1 MDEEVKT
8 PQEYLAIAKRRK
20 WHFIVP
26 ALGVFLLSALIAFL
40 LPSVYRS
47 AAVVLIEE
55 PDVPRELVFSTVTS
69 YADQRLQTIYQRAT
83 TTENLMQIINKFDL
97 YAKEREVLP
106 VTEVVD
112 NMRENV
118 SMELISA
125 DVIDPKTGRPGQ
137 ATIAFSLAFEH
148 DNPAITQKVA
158 SELVT
163 LYLAKNIQSR
173 EETARE
179 TSDFLE
185 KEADQLEAEIA
196 DLERQL
202 SELKEKN
209 LGSLP
214 EQLHYNMQLI
224 ERGETEL
231 RDLERRAQALRQQ
244 KIYMQSELSQVSP
257 FGSYQAGGVPVLSAT
272 DQLKALRT
280 QFITISGRYGPEHPD
295 VVKLRREIQAL
306 EQETGAGPDPALIRA
321 EIRKVQT
328 DLAVARQRYAE
339 SHPDVIKLKR
349 QLSALQT
356 SLAAAGEASS
366 RPLSTQT
373 ADNPLYI
380 QMSAQI
386 QSVSSELAAVEE
398 QKLRT
403 KEKLTEYEERI
414 MAIPLVEREYMR
426 IVRELENASGS
437 YQDIKTKLMTAT
449 RGEALEAERKSESF
463 TLIEPPQL
471 PTDPASPNRI
481 AIVMLG
487 FLLSLGAGVGG
498 ATLSEMLDQSVH
510 NSKQLAVITGAAPLA
525 VVPYIKTRDDTIRAW
540 RRAVTYA
547 AAGCVVLGVGL
558 TFFHYNIKPLD
569 VLWSVAQRRLDTI
582 LVQYF

>member
-1 MDEEVKT
+1 MDDEVKT
-8 PQEYLAIAKRRK
+8 LQDYLAIAKRRK
-20 WHFIVP
+20 WHFMLP
-26 ALGVFLLSALIAFL
+26 ALGVFLLASALAVL

-55 PDVPRELVFSTVTS
+55 PDVPRELVFSTITS
-69 YADQRLQTIYQRAT
+69 YADQRLQTIYHRAT
-83 TTENLMQIINKFDL
+83 TTQNLMRIINKFDL
-97 YAKEREVLP
+97 YANEREVLP

-112 NMRENV
+112 NMRKKVN
-118 SMELISA
+118 MELISA

-163 LYLAKNIQSR
+163 LYLGENIRTRQQK
-173 EETARE
+173 AAE
-179 TSDFLE
+179 TSTFLDNE
-185 KEADQLEAEIA
+185 ANRLDKEIT

-202 SELKEKN
+202 SELKERN

-224 ERGETEL
+224 ERGEAEL

-244 KIYMQSELSQVSP
+244 KIYMESELTQVSP
-257 FGSYQAGGVPVLSAT
+257 YGSYQAGGVPVLSAT

-280 QFITISGRYGPEHPD
+280 QFITVSGRYGPEHPD
-295 VVKLRREIQAL
+295 VVKLRREITAL
-306 EQETGAGPDPALIRA
+306 ERETGVGPDPNLIRA

-349 QLSALQT
+349 RLTTLRG
-356 SLAAAGEASS
+356 SLAAAGRAP
-366 RPLSTQT
+366 RRTRGGAN

-380 QMSAQI
+380 QMTGQI
-386 QSVSSELAAVEE
+386 QSIRSELAAVEQ
-398 QKLRT
+398 QKLQM
-403 KEKLTEYEERI
+403 KKKLTEYEERI
-414 MAIPLVEREYMR
+414 MAIPLVERAYMR
-426 IVRELENASGS
+426 IMRELENANGK
-437 YQDIKTKLMTAT
+437 YQDIKGKQMAAQL
-449 RGEALEAERKSESF
+449 GEALETERKSERF

-471 PTDPASPNRI
+471 PTAPAAPNRL
-481 AIVMLG
+481 AIVLLG
-487 FLLSLGAGVGG
+487 FILSVGTGFGVAALAEG
-498 ATLSEMLDQSVH
+498 LDQSVH
-510 NSKQLAVITGAAPLA
+510 NSRQLAAITGAAPLA
-525 VVPYIKTRDDTIRAW
+525 VVPYIKTRDDTVRFW
-540 RRAVTYA
+540 RRGAAFA

-569 VLWSVAQRRLDTI
+569 VLWSVAQRRIDTI